1 MKFIHNE
8 KADLLNQF
16 ALFPSPR
23 QRIDLE
29 NGKNQIRNKNRFGEF
44 QHVYKELNEMAHNEA
59 IEIEGKLVIVETDER
74 GSLPDEVISLY

>member
-1 MKFIHNE
+1 MELIKTGEMNSY
-8 KADLLNQF
+8 AY
-16 ALFPSPR
+16 
-23 QRIDLE
+23 

-59 IEIEGKLVIVETDER
+59 LEIEGKLVIVETDER